1 MPVRQVLTCKR
12 VHLSGSEAGAGKTQL
27 ASVDG
32 TSHTGLLPL
41 ADRRT
46 GPWTSSVGLQKLRQ
60 RTIMLELHQ
69 SVADALG

>member
-46 GPWTSSVGLQKLRQ
+46 GRGPAVWACKNCGSAPLCLSCTR
-60 RTIMLELHQ
+60 
-69 SVADALG
+69 A